1 MSKNP
6 QLEAIDKE
14 IKAYRNNLLKLIK
27 LVDITHIDF
36 YQVINDINHL
46 NHKRQ
51 LVLFELASNKK

>member
-46 NHKRQ
+46 KHKRQ